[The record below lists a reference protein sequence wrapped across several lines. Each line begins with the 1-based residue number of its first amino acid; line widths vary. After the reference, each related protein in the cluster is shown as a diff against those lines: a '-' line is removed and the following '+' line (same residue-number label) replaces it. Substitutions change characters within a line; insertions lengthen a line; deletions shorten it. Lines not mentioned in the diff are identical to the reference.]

1 MRFSL
6 EVGQTDRHLVEFNF
20 NQLCG
25 TLVIRV
31 DDRPIFQSTRIFN
44 EPVNEIYQFVI
55 QGVEK
60 SEVRIEKR
68 RKPLFGHRNTVYV
81 NDRITR
87 VIDRYF

>member
-1 MRFSL
+1 MKFSL
-6 EVGQTDRHLVEFNF
+6 EVGHSDRHLVEFNF

-31 DDRPIFQSTRIFN
+31 DNRPIFQSTRIFN
-44 EPVNEIYQFVI
+44 EPVHEVYQFVI
-55 QGVEK
+55 DGDEK

-68 RKPLFGHRNTVYV
+68 RRPLIGHHNTVYV
-81 NDRITR
+81 NGRLTR

>member
-6 EVGQTDRHLVEFNF
+6 EVGCTERHLVEFNF
-20 NQLCG
+20 NQLLG

-31 DDRPIFQSTRIFN
+31 DERPVFQSRRIFN
-44 EPVNEIYQFVI
+44 EPIHEIYHFVVD
-55 QGVEK
+55 GAEK
-60 SEVRIEKR
+60 SNVRIEKR

-81 NDRITR
+81 NDRIAR

>member
-6 EVGQTDRHLVEFNF
+6 EIGHTERHLVEFSF
-20 NQLCG
+20 NQLRG
-25 TLVIRV
+25 ILVIRV
-31 DDRPIFQSTRIFN
+31 DDRPVFQSTRIFN
-44 EPVNEIYQFVI
+44 EPVFEVYNFVI
-55 QGVEK
+55 DGREK
-60 SEVRIEKR
+60 SAVRIEKR